1 MLKLGAASLILK
13 FRKFGNLGE
22 ASFTM
27 LKLGKFDKLG
37 ETSLLS

>member
-27 LKLGKFDKLG
+27 LKLGKLG
-37 ETSLLS
+37 ERALQC